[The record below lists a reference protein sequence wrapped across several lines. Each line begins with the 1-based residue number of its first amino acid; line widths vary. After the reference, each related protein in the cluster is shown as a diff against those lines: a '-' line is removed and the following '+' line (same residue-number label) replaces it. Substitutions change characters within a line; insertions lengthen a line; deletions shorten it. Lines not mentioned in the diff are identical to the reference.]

1 MWRDRRQSQYC
12 CAMMNI
18 HTSYVEQAATLV
30 HNGAKGNIS
39 ILTPIPRL

>member
-12 CAMMNI
+12 YAMINI
-18 HTSYVEQAATLV
+18 HTTYVEQAATLV
-30 HNGAKGNIS
+30 HDGAECNIS